1 MLNSERYDRQIK
13 LQGFGIE
20 AQDKLA
26 SAKVLVIGAGGLGCP
41 VLQYLTAAGVGNI
54 GIVDDDQVSLSNLH
68 RQILYTSDDIGK
80 LKTEAAL
87 DRLNAMN
94 PEVQFRIIPERIIT
108 ENAVRI
114 ISEYD
119 VIIDCS
125 DNFPTRYMLDDVC
138 RILEKPLIF
147 GAIYQYEGQ
156 IAIFNVKSKEGDVT
170 HYRHLFPE
178 PPEPGEVPDC
188 NDAGVLGVLPGVIG
202 TLQATEAIKL
212 LTGIGEALINKLMT
226 INILNYQTAVFEIP
240 SLDLTDKNIPYSI
253 EEFENMNYQLH
264 CGIEFAGIKNIS
276 PSEFTKTSKLP
287 DTIVIDVRETE
298 EQPKLNL
305 PYISIPLSQLKEN
318 TDQIRNRNIII
329 VCQSGKRSIT
339 GAKILREIL
348 GPEYN
353 ISHLEGGISHLN
365 KKTHE
370 QG

>member
-13 LQGFGIE
+13 LQGFGID

-94 PEVQFRIIPERIIT
+94 PEVQLSIIPERIAT

-125 DNFPTRYMLDDVC
+125 DNFPTRYLLDDVC

-170 HYRHLFPE
+170 HYRHLFLNRQSREKFRIATTQVFWAFYPE
-178 PPEPGEVPDC
+178 
-188 NDAGVLGVLPGVIG
+188 
-202 TLQATEAIKL
+202 
-212 LTGIGEALINKLMT
+212 
-226 INILNYQTAVFEIP
+226 
-240 SLDLTDKNIPYSI
+240 
-253 EEFENMNYQLH
+253 
-264 CGIEFAGIKNIS
+264 
-276 PSEFTKTSKLP
+276 
-287 DTIVIDVRETE
+287 
-298 EQPKLNL
+298 
-305 PYISIPLSQLKEN
+305 
-318 TDQIRNRNIII
+318 
-329 VCQSGKRSIT
+329 
-339 GAKILREIL
+339 
-348 GPEYN
+348 
-353 ISHLEGGISHLN
+353 
-365 KKTHE
+365 
-370 QG
+370 